1 MPTTAPPA
9 IPQDMRDLLI
19 RLDQRVSDGFQN
31 VNDKL
36 DAINRRTDD
45 IDGRVRKLE
54 ESNTTRQALVGRFET
69 MEKTVN
75 GHESRFQQLEG
86 ATKGGSIV
94 HKFWTASLGAG
105 LMLIGVMGYQ
115 MSLQPKAQAKVSTV
129 VEHTTTVPAQV
140 ASGLR

>member
-1 MPTTAPPA
+1 MAGTNPS

-54 ESNTTRQALVGRFET
+54 ESNTSRQALVGRFET
-69 MEKTVN
+69 MEKTVSS
-75 GHESRFQQLEG
+75 HEGRFQQLEG
-86 ATKGGSIV
+86 AGK
-94 HKFWTASLGAG
+94 GAG
-105 LMLIGVMGYQ
+105 IIGKVGTAAMGAGVAALAMMGWQ
-115 MSLQPKAQAKVSTV
+115 IGLHPKEQVKARTTV
-129 VEHTTTVPAQV
+129 ETTTTLPVP
-140 ASGLR
+140 LKPR

>member
-1 MPTTAPPA
+1 MAGTNPS

-54 ESNTTRQALVGRFET
+54 ESNTSRQALVGRFET
-69 MEKTVN
+69 MEKTVTN
-75 GHESRFQQLEG
+75 HEGRFQQLEG
-86 ATKGGSIV
+86 AGKGAGVIS
-94 HKFWTASLGAG
+94 KTGTAMLGAG
-105 LMLIGVMGYQ
+105 AAALALMGWQIG
-115 MSLQPKAQAKVSTV
+115 LHPKEVKAKTT
-129 VEHTTTVPAQV
+129 VEHTTAVPLKPA
-140 ASGLR
+140 L